1 MLAVHFTH
9 VQLTQMVLGM
19 LFTPWGYYNFPL
31 QQKIETIKQP
41 KLIVTGEKAHSRYMA
56 EEAYNRL
63 KDPKELV
70 IVPNA
75 THVDLYD
82 QMDKI
87 PFDKFDEFFK
97 ENL

>member
-1 MLAVHFTH
+1 MTKSK
-9 VQLTQMVLGM
+9 
-19 LFTPWGYYNFPL
+19 NR
-31 QQKIETIKQP
+31 KQRSKNMQP
-41 KLIVTGEKAHSRYMA
+41 RYMA

-87 PFDKFDEFFK
+87 PFAKFASFFR

>member
-1 MLAVHFTH
+1 
-9 VQLTQMVLGM
+9 
-19 LFTPWGYYNFPL
+19 
-31 QQKIETIKQP
+31 
-41 KLIVTGEKAHSRYMA
+41 MA

-82 QMDKI
+82 QVNKI
-87 PFDKFDEFFK
+87 PFDAFDNFFRT
-97 ENL
+97 NLK

>member
-1 MLAVHFTH
+1 
-9 VQLTQMVLGM
+9 
-19 LFTPWGYYNFPL
+19 
-31 QQKIETIKQP
+31 
-41 KLIVTGEKAHSRYMA
+41 MA

-82 QMDKI
+82 QMDSLKKI
-87 PFDKFDEFFK
+87 F
-97 ENL
+97 N

>member
-1 MLAVHFTH
+1 
-9 VQLTQMVLGM
+9 
-19 LFTPWGYYNFPL
+19 
-31 QQKIETIKQP
+31 
-41 KLIVTGEKAHSRYMA
+41 MA

-63 KDPKELV
+63 KDTKELV
-70 IVPNA
+70 NVPNA

>member
-1 MLAVHFTH
+1 
-9 VQLTQMVLGM
+9 
-19 LFTPWGYYNFPL
+19 
-31 QQKIETIKQP
+31 
-41 KLIVTGEKAHSRYMA
+41 MA

-63 KDPKELV
+63 KDTKELV

>member
-1 MLAVHFTH
+1 
-9 VQLTQMVLGM
+9 
-19 LFTPWGYYNFPL
+19 
-31 QQKIETIKQP
+31 
-41 KLIVTGEKAHSRYMA
+41 MA

-63 KDPKELV
+63 EDPKELV